1 MAAGPLVSTRALAWT
16 LWAIGIAFAAAGLA
30 LLAASYDVPL
40 PDSWGFRGFTAIFAV
55 TFGTTGVLIVA
66 ARRNL
71 IGWLLLAAG
80 LLSGIQ
86 CFCEEYAIYG
96 VVAHPGS
103 LPEPTILGWINSWIW
118 VITVALVGIF
128 VPLWFPTGH
137 FLSPR
142 WRAAGV
148 ATAAAAVYLGTAL
161 ALQEGPLN
169 NAPFVNNPFGVFG
182 FKVIDVSA
190 GTPALPFIAGYGGLV
205 TCAALA
211 FASIVARFRAARGIE
226 RQQMK
231 TFAFGGFVLA
241 LGFLAGGGLQA
252 QGKIGQLFFIAS
264 LQVVPFAVA
273 VAVLRYRLYD
283 IDVLINRALV
293 YGATTAAIAIAFFA
307 GIVILQTALRP
318 ITGGSELAVATS
330 TLVCFALFQPIRRA
344 MQGTVDRRFYRSRY
358 DAGLTLDLFVSRLA
372 GEVDLDAIG
381 AELGNAVGVTMR
393 PSHVSL
399 WLRDRD
405 LDQSRND
412 ARTPRG

>member
-1 MAAGPLVSTRALAWT
+1 MNTRVLAWT
-16 LWAIGIAFAAAGLA
+16 LWAIGIAFAAAGLV

-55 TFGTTGVLIVA
+55 MFGTLGALIVA

-71 IGWLLLAAG
+71 VGWLLLTAG
-80 LLSGIQ
+80 VLSGIQ

-96 VVAHPGS
+96 IVAHPGS
-103 LPEPTILGWINSWIW
+103 LPAAAILGWINSWIW

-142 WRAAGV
+142 WRAAGI
-148 ATAAAAVYLGTAL
+148 ATVAAAAYLGTAL

-182 FKVIDVSA
+182 FKVIDVST
-190 GTPALPFIAGYGGLV
+190 GTPAAPFIIGYGGMIA
-205 TCAALA
+205 CAAMG
-211 FASIVARFRAARGIE
+211 FASVVARFRAARGIE

-231 TFAFGGFVLA
+231 TFAFGGFLLA
-241 LGFLAGGGLQA
+241 LGFFAGGGLQA

-307 GIVILQTALRP
+307 GIVVLQAALRP
-318 ITGGSELAVATS
+318 LTGGSELAVAAS
-330 TLVCFALFQPIRRA
+330 TLACFALFQPIRKR
-344 MQGTVDRRFYRSRY
+344 MQSTVDRRFYRARY
-358 DAGLTLDLFVSRLA
+358 DAAHTLDRFTSALA

-381 AELGNAVGVTMR
+381 AELGDAVGVTMR

-399 WLRDRD
+399 WLRDGD
-405 LDQSRND
+405 PSQSRND
-412 ARTPRG
+412 VRTPRG